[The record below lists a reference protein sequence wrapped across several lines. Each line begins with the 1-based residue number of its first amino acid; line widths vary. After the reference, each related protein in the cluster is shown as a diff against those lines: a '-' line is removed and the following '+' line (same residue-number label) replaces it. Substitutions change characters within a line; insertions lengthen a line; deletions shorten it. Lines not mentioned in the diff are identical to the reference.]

1 MIINYLIELL
11 KDNEC
16 VIVPE
21 FGAFISQRRSATIDY
36 ANHRFMPPYKELVF
50 NNKLT
55 NGDDLLLNYIMQKE
69 NITKDE
75 AIEKIQKFVNQSAA
89 ILDVNFELEMEGLGK
104 LRNFGGD
111 YVFETK
117 KEINILGDAF
127 GLTSFNYQ
135 PIFRTETYQVI
146 KEKIVV
152 EQKQKNT
159 EYSIAIDSVE
169 EVSSETPKTR
179 KPNLFRTFAYTTLA
193 FLLIFII
200 NWTTEKSDSQLA
212 SWNPFLYS
220 SPNEF
225 FIKVLEGQ
233 EVEEVLE
240 VLEGIEEIEVTE
252 VTEEV
257 EEIEVAEVIETTEV
271 TEVIEVAEE
280 IETTEVAE
288 VIETTEVTE
297 EIEVAEETEIPEI
310 LNSSDPQILNS
321 DPQFLNSSDP
331 QIHNSDP
338 QILNSYYIVGG
349 SFQTE
354 ESAEKCVNILRKQG
368 FENASSLDKNN
379 KGNIRVYYESFAE
392 KTDALIRLDE
402 IKRDYNESAWLL
414 FQK

>member
-21 FGAFISQRRSATIDY
+21 FGAFISKRHSATIDY

-55 NGDDLLLNYIMQKE
+55 NNDDLLLNYIMQKE

-75 AIEKIQKFVNQSAA
+75 ALVKIQNFVNQSAA

-104 LRNFGGD
+104 LRKFHDD
-111 YVFETK
+111 YVFETQK
-117 KEINILGDAF
+117 DVNILGDAF

-159 EYSIAIDSVE
+159 EYSIAIESVE
-169 EVSSETPKTR
+169 EVASETPTRR
-179 KPNLFRTFAYTTLA
+179 KPNLFKTFAYTTLA
-193 FLLIFII
+193 FLLIFVI
-200 NWTTEKSDSQLA
+200 NWTTDKSDSQLA

-220 SPNEF
+220 SPNEY
-225 FIKVLEGQ
+225 FINILSSN
-233 EVEEVLE
+233 EVMEECSD
-240 VLEGIEEIEVTE
+240 EVTE
-252 VTEEV
+252 RVEIAEILEV
-257 EEIEVAEVIETTEV
+257 S
-271 TEVIEVAEE
+271 EE
-280 IETTEVAE
+280 IETTEDTVE
-288 VIETTEVTE
+288 VEAIEITEETEVTE
-297 EIEVAEETEIPEI
+297 LPEFLNSSNPQI
-310 LNSSDPQILNS
+310 LRSSDPQILNS
-321 DPQFLNSSDP
+321 SIPQF
-331 QIHNSDP
+331 
-338 QILNSYYIVGG
+338 LNSYYIVGG

-354 ESAEKCVNILRKQG
+354 ESAEKCVNSLRKQG
-368 FENASSLDKNN
+368 FENASSLERNN

-392 KTDALIRLDE
+392 KADALIRLEE

>member
-89 ILDVNFELEMEGLGK
+89 ILDVNFELELEGLGK

-146 KEKIVV
+146 KEKIVI

-193 FLLIFII
+193 FLLIFLI

-233 EVEEVLE
+233 EVVE
-240 VLEGIEEIEVTE
+240 VLEGIEGIEGAEVTE

-257 EEIEVAEVIETTEV
+257 EMTEV
-271 TEVIEVAEE
+271 TEEVEVIEVTEE
-280 IETTEVAE
+280 
-288 VIETTEVTE
+288 IETTEVTE
-297 EIEVAEETEIPEI
+297 EAEETEIPEI

-331 QIHNSDP
+331 QILNSDP

-354 ESAEKCVNILRKQG
+354 ESAEKCVNIMRNQG
-368 FENASSLDKNN
+368 FENASSLEKNN

-392 KTDALIRLDE
+392 KADALIRLDE

>member
-1 MIINYLIELL
+1 MKISNYMIINHLIELL

-21 FGAFISQRRSATIDY
+21 FGAFISKRHSATIDY

-55 NGDDLLLNYIMQKE
+55 NNDDLLLNYIMQKE
-69 NITKDE
+69 NITKDD
-75 AIEKIQKFVNQSAA
+75 ALVKIQNFVNQSAA

-104 LRNFGGD
+104 LRKFHDD
-111 YVFETK
+111 YIFETQK
-117 KEINILGDAF
+117 DVNILGDAF

-169 EVSSETPKTR
+169 EVASETPSRR
-179 KPNLFRTFAYTTLA
+179 KPSLFRTFAYTTLA
-193 FLLIFII
+193 FLLIFVI
-200 NWTTEKSDSQLA
+200 NWTTDKSESQLA

-220 SPNEF
+220 SPNEYL
-225 FIKVLEGQ
+225 IKVLEVIEGQ
-233 EVEEVLE
+233 EVLGGQEVLE
-240 VLEGIEEIEVTE
+240 VLEEIEVAEATEVTEEIEEIEVTE
-252 VTEEV
+252 VTE
-257 EEIEVAEVIETTEV
+257 
-271 TEVIEVAEE
+271 
-280 IETTEVAE
+280 
-288 VIETTEVTE
+288 
-297 EIEVAEETEIPEI
+297 I
-310 LNSSDPQILNS
+310 LNSSTPEILK
-321 DPQFLNSSDP
+321 
-331 QIHNSDP
+331 
-338 QILNSYYIVGG
+338 SYYIVGG

-354 ESAEKCVNILRKQG
+354 ESAEKCVNSLRKQG
-368 FENASSLDKNN
+368 FENASSLEKNN

-392 KTDALIRLDE
+392 KADALIRLEE
-402 IKRDYNESAWLL
+402 IKRDYNASAWLL

>member
-55 NGDDLLLNYIMQKE
+55 NDDDLLLSYIMQKE
-69 NITKDE
+69 NISKDE
-75 AIEKIQKFVNQSAA
+75 ALEKIQKFVNQSAA
-89 ILDVNFELEMEGLGK
+89 ILDVNFELELEGLGK
-104 LRNFGGD
+104 LRNFSGD

-117 KEINILGDAF
+117 KDINILGDAF

-169 EVSSETPKTR
+169 EVASETPSRR
-179 KPNLFRTFAYTTLA
+179 KPSLFRTFAYTTLA

-200 NWTTEKSDSQLA
+200 NWTTDKTDSQLA

-225 FIKVLEGQ
+225 LIKVLEVGEEVEVSEVLE
-233 EVEEVLE
+233 EVEEVEIAE
-240 VLEGIEEIEVTE
+240 VSEEIEEVEATEEIEVVEATEEIEVTE
-252 VTEEV
+252 VPEV
-257 EEIEVAEVIETTEV
+257 
-271 TEVIEVAEE
+271 
-280 IETTEVAE
+280 
-288 VIETTEVTE
+288 
-297 EIEVAEETEIPEI
+297 
-310 LNSSDPQILNS
+310 
-321 DPQFLNSSDP
+321 
-331 QIHNSDP
+331 
-338 QILNSYYIVGG
+338 LNSYYIIGG

-354 ESAEKCVNILRKQG
+354 ESAEKCVNILKKQG
-368 FENASSLDKNN
+368 FENASSLEKNN

-392 KTDALIRLDE
+392 KADALIRLDE

>member
-1 MIINYLIELL
+1 MITNYLIELL

-21 FGAFISQRRSATIDY
+21 FGAFISKRHSATIDY

-55 NGDDLLLNYIMQKE
+55 NNDDLLLNYIMQKE

-75 AIEKIQKFVNQSAA
+75 ALEKIQKFVNQSAA
-89 ILDVNFELEMEGLGK
+89 ILDVNLELELEGLGK

-111 YVFETK
+111 FVFET
-117 KEINILGDAF
+117 ENETNLLGDSF

-146 KEKIVV
+146 KEKILV
-152 EQKQKNT
+152 EQKEKNT
-159 EYSIAIDSVE
+159 EYSIAIESVE
-169 EVSSETPKTR
+169 EVESETSRR

-193 FLLIFII
+193 FLLIFVI

-220 SPNEF
+220 SPNEY
-225 FIKVLEGQ
+225 FINILSSNEVMEECSDEVMESVEIAEILE
-233 EVEEVLE
+233 
-240 VLEGIEEIEVTE
+240 TS
-252 VTEEV
+252 
-257 EEIEVAEVIETTEV
+257 
-271 TEVIEVAEE
+271 EE
-280 IETTEVAE
+280 IETTEDTEE
-288 VIETTEVTE
+288 VEAIEITE
-297 EIEVAEETEIPEI
+297 EIEVKEDVEVTEVPEI
-310 LNSSDPQILNS
+310 LNSSDS
-321 DPQFLNSSDP
+321 
-331 QIHNSDP
+331 
-338 QILNSYYIVGG
+338 QILNSYYIIGG

-354 ESAEKCVNILRKQG
+354 ESAAKCVSDLRKQG
-368 FENASSLDKNN
+368 FENASSLEKNS

-392 KTDALIRLDE
+392 KADALIRLEE
-402 IKRDYNESAWLL
+402 IKGKVNESAWLL

>member
-1 MIINYLIELL
+1 MIINHLIELL

-21 FGAFISQRRSATIDY
+21 FGAFISKRHSATIDY

-55 NGDDLLLNYIMQKE
+55 NNDDLLLNYIMQKE
-69 NITKDE
+69 NITKDD
-75 AIEKIQKFVNQSAA
+75 ALVKIQNFVNQSAA

-104 LRNFGGD
+104 LRKFHDD
-111 YVFETK
+111 YIFETQK
-117 KEINILGDAF
+117 DVNILGDAF

-169 EVSSETPKTR
+169 EVASETPSRR
-179 KPNLFRTFAYTTLA
+179 KPSLFRTFAYTTLA
-193 FLLIFII
+193 FLLIFVI
-200 NWTTEKSDSQLA
+200 NWTTDKSESQLA

-220 SPNEF
+220 SPNEYL
-225 FIKVLEGQ
+225 IKVLEVEEGQ
-233 EVEEVLE
+233 EVLE
-240 VLEGIEEIEVTE
+240 VLEEIEEIEVAEATEETEETEEIEVTE
-252 VTEEV
+252 V
-257 EEIEVAEVIETTEV
+257 
-271 TEVIEVAEE
+271 
-280 IETTEVAE
+280 
-288 VIETTEVTE
+288 
-297 EIEVAEETEIPEI
+297 PEI
-310 LNSSDPQILNS
+310 MNSSNPE
-321 DPQFLNSSDP
+321 
-331 QIHNSDP
+331 
-338 QILNSYYIVGG
+338 ILNSYYIVGG

-354 ESAEKCVNILRKQG
+354 ESAEKCVNSLRKQG
-368 FENASSLDKNN
+368 FENASSLEKNN

-392 KTDALIRLDE
+392 KADALIRLEE
-402 IKRDYNESAWLL
+402 IKRDYNASAWLL

>member
-55 NGDDLLLNYIMQKE
+55 NDDDLLLNYIMQKE
-69 NITKDE
+69 NISKDE
-75 AIEKIQKFVNQSAA
+75 ALEKIQKFVNQSAA
-89 ILDVNFELEMEGLGK
+89 ILDVNFELELEGLGK
-104 LRNFGGD
+104 LRNFSGD

-117 KEINILGDAF
+117 KDINILGDAF

-169 EVSSETPKTR
+169 EVASETPSRR
-179 KPNLFRTFAYTTLA
+179 KPSLFRTFAYTTLA
-193 FLLIFII
+193 FLLIFAI
-200 NWTTEKSDSQLA
+200 NWTTDKSDSQLA

-225 FIKVLEGQ
+225 LIKVLEVGE
-233 EVEEVLE
+233 EVEIAEVSEEIEE
-240 VLEGIEEIEVTE
+240 VEATEEIEVVEITEEIKVVEATEEIKVIEATEEIEVVEVTEEIKVVEATEEIEVVEATEEIEVTE
-252 VTEEV
+252 V
-257 EEIEVAEVIETTEV
+257 
-271 TEVIEVAEE
+271 
-280 IETTEVAE
+280 
-288 VIETTEVTE
+288 
-297 EIEVAEETEIPEI
+297 PEI
-310 LNSSDPQILNS
+310 MK
-321 DPQFLNSSDP
+321 
-331 QIHNSDP
+331 
-338 QILNSYYIVGG
+338 SYYIIGG

-354 ESAEKCVNILRKQG
+354 ESAEKCVNILKKQG
-368 FENASSLDKNN
+368 FENASSLEKNN

-392 KTDALIRLDE
+392 KADALIRLDE

>member
-75 AIEKIQKFVNQSAA
+75 AIDKIQKFVNQSAA
-89 ILDVNFELEMEGLGK
+89 ILDVNFELELEGLGK
-104 LRNFGGD
+104 LRNFAGD
-111 YVFETK
+111 YVFETN

-146 KEKIVV
+146 KEKIVI

-179 KPNLFRTFAYTTLA
+179 KPNLFKTFAYTTLA
-193 FLLIFII
+193 FLLIFLI

-240 VLEGIEEIEVTE
+240 VLEVLEGIEGIEGAEVTE

-257 EEIEVAEVIETTEV
+257 EVIEVTEEV
-271 TEVIEVAEE
+271 EVIEVTEE
-280 IETTEVAE
+280 
-288 VIETTEVTE
+288 IETTEVTE
-297 EIEVAEETEIPEI
+297 EAEETEIPEI
-310 LNSSDPQILNS
+310 
-321 DPQFLNSSDP
+321 LNSSDP

-354 ESAEKCVNILRKQG
+354 ESAEKCVNIMRNQG
-368 FENASSLDKNN
+368 FENASSLEKNN

-392 KTDALIRLDE
+392 KADALIRLDE

>member
-1 MIINYLIELL
+1 MKISNYMIINHLIELL

-21 FGAFISQRRSATIDY
+21 FGAFISKRHSATIDY

-55 NGDDLLLNYIMQKE
+55 NNDDLLLNYIMQKE
-69 NITKDE
+69 NITKDD
-75 AIEKIQKFVNQSAA
+75 ALVKIQNFVNQSAA

-104 LRNFGGD
+104 LRKFHDD
-111 YVFETK
+111 YIFETQK
-117 KEINILGDAF
+117 DVNILGDAF

-169 EVSSETPKTR
+169 EVASETPSRR
-179 KPNLFRTFAYTTLA
+179 KPSLFRTFAYTTLA
-193 FLLIFII
+193 FLLIFVI
-200 NWTTEKSDSQLA
+200 NWTTDKSESQLA

-220 SPNEF
+220 SPNEYL
-225 FIKVLEGQ
+225 IKVLEGQ
-233 EVEEVLE
+233 EGLEDNKTTRQQDIEVVEVLE
-240 VLEGIEEIEVTE
+240 KTE
-252 VTEEV
+252 VV
-257 EEIEVAEVIETTEV
+257 EIT
-271 TEVIEVAEE
+271 EE
-280 IETTEVAE
+280 IETTEEIEIVEE
-288 VIETTEVTE
+288 VETIEIIEATEEVETSE
-297 EIEVAEETEIPEI
+297 EIEVKEEIKATEVPES
-310 LNSSDPQILNS
+310 LNSSI
-321 DPQFLNSSDP
+321 
-331 QIHNSDP
+331 P

-354 ESAEKCVNILRKQG
+354 ESAEQCVNSLRKQG
-368 FENASSLDKNN
+368 FENASSLEKNN

-392 KTDALIRLDE
+392 KADALIRLEE